1 VAWARPILIG
11 TPFLGKS
18 ISILKDTCQRAD
30 SHSVHWTLSQLSPY
44 ASSLSFWR
52 KLSVFNSLIRISI
65 ALQCGI
71 RIAPSGLRKE
81 NLLEGNHMRR
91 LLPCLSTIILVVLPL
106 ITDVASAS
114 DQTKDDDRLRNC
126 GTVLKEILDVPDN
139 IPQDLLDKAD
149 CVVVF
154 PSVLKAAF
162 IVGGSY
168 GRGAMSCRRG
178 EDFRGPWGA
187 PTMMALEGG
196 SFGFQIGGQA
206 TDFVLLVMNESG
218 ARGILASK
226 VKLGGDA
233 SVAAGPVGRDA
244 SADTDAT
251 LRSEILSYSRARG
264 LFAGVSLE
272 GSTIRP
278 DNGDNRRVYGRK
290 IPAREIVLSGTVAV
304 PPAAE
309 QMTSTLDARTP
320 KHRP

>member
-1 VAWARPILIG
+1 MQKLLACLSCIL
-11 TPFLGKS
+11 F
-18 ISILKDTCQRAD
+18 A
-30 SHSVHWTLSQLSPY
+30 
-44 ASSLSFWR
+44 
-52 KLSVFNSLIRISI
+52 
-65 ALQCGI
+65 
-71 RIAPSGLRKE
+71 IAPLFAE
-81 NLLEGNHMRR
+81 LAN
-91 LLPCLSTIILVVLPL
+91 
-106 ITDVASAS
+106 AS

-126 GTVLKEILDVPDN
+126 GMVLKEILDVPDN

-154 PSVLKAAF
+154 PSVVKAAF
-162 IVGGSY
+162 IVGASY
-168 GRGAMSCRRG
+168 GRGAMSCRKG
-178 EDFRGPWGA
+178 DDFRGPWGA

-233 SVAAGPVGRDA
+233 SVAAGPVGRDS
-244 SADTDAT
+244 SAETDAT

-278 DNGDNRRVYGRK
+278 DNGDNRRVYRKK
-290 IPAREIVLSGTVAV
+290 IPARDIVLSGTVAV
-304 PPAAE
+304 PPAA
-309 QMTSTLDARTP
+309 QQLVATLDAKTP
-320 KHRP
+320 KHKT

>member
-1 VAWARPILIG
+1 VATGLHRSGSEAR
-11 TPFLGKS
+11 K
-18 ISILKDTCQRAD
+18 
-30 SHSVHWTLSQLSPY
+30 TLLRGEIKM
-44 ASSLSFWR
+44 R
-52 KLSVFNSLIRISI
+52 K
-65 ALQCGI
+65 
-71 RIAPSGLRKE
+71 
-81 NLLEGNHMRR
+81 
-91 LLPCLSTIILVVLPL
+91 LLPCLTSILLAALPL
-106 ITDVASAS
+106 FTEVVNAA
-114 DQTKDDDRLRNC
+114 DQVKDDDRLRNC

-162 IVGGSY
+162 IVGASY

-196 SFGFQIGGQA
+196 SVGFQLGGEA

-233 SVAAGPVGRDA
+233 SAAAGPVGRDA
-244 SADTDAT
+244 SAETDAT
-251 LRSEILSYSRARG
+251 LRAEILTYSRARG

-278 DNGDNRRVYGRK
+278 DNGDNRRLYGK
-290 IPAREIVLSGTVAV
+290 EIPARHIVLSGTVRV

-309 QMTSTLDARTP
+309 QLISTLDAKTP

>member
-1 VAWARPILIG
+1 MRKAL
-11 TPFLGKS
+11 TYLS
-18 ISILKDTCQRAD
+18 SILLAA
-30 SHSVHWTLSQLSPY
+30 V
-44 ASSLSFWR
+44 
-52 KLSVFNSLIRISI
+52 
-65 ALQCGI
+65 
-71 RIAPSGLRKE
+71 
-81 NLLEGNHMRR
+81 
-91 LLPCLSTIILVVLPL
+91 PL
-106 ITDVASAS
+106 FAGVGSASA
-114 DQTKDDDRLRNC
+114 QTKVDDRLKDSGR
-126 GTVLKEILDVPDN
+126 VLKEILDVPDS
-139 IPQDLLDKAD
+139 IPQELLDKAD

-168 GRGAMSCRRG
+168 GRGAMSCRQG
-178 EDFRGPWGA
+178 QDFQGPWGA

-226 VKLGGDA
+226 VKLGADA
-233 SVAAGPVGRDA
+233 SVAAGPIGRDA

-251 LRSEILSYSRARG
+251 LRAEILSYSRARG

-278 DNGDNRRVYGRK
+278 DNGDNRQVYGREVS
-290 IPAREIVLSGTVAV
+290 ARDIVLSKTVAV

-309 QMTSTLDARTP
+309 PLISTLDAKTP
-320 KHRP
+320 KHKS

>member
-1 VAWARPILIG
+1 MRKLLVFLSCILIVVA
-11 TPFLGKS
+11 PFL
-18 ISILKDTCQRAD
+18 A
-30 SHSVHWTLSQLSPY
+30 
-44 ASSLSFWR
+44 
-52 KLSVFNSLIRISI
+52 
-65 ALQCGI
+65 
-71 RIAPSGLRKE
+71 E
-81 NLLEGNHMRR
+81 
-91 LLPCLSTIILVVLPL
+91 
-106 ITDVASAS
+106 VASAS

-126 GTVLKEILDVPDN
+126 GTVLNEILGVPDD

-168 GRGAMSCRRG
+168 GRGAMSCRKG
-178 EDFRGPWGA
+178 ENFRGSWGA

-196 SFGFQIGGQA
+196 SFGFQIGGEA
-206 TDFVLLVMNESG
+206 TDFVLLVMNEGG

-233 SVAAGPVGRDA
+233 SVAAGPVGRDS
-244 SADTDAT
+244 SAESDVT
-251 LRSEILSYSRARG
+251 LRAEILSYSRARG

-278 DNGDNRRVYGRK
+278 DNGDNTRLYGRK
-290 IPAREIVLSGTVAV
+290 IPAREIVLSGTVGV

-309 QMTSTLDARTP
+309 QLISTLDAKTP
-320 KHRP
+320 THRP